1 MPDRHTIA
9 NMALGRLGASRIQSF
24 SDGTV
29 QSDLC
34 RDHYDQCVRECLEDH
49 PWNFAE
55 AAVALSQDATAAR
68 PDYSFSYEVPVDCL
82 APRWLMRA
90 DGSPAGPGYPYRIG
104 KSKLCTDLDGAWLVY
119 TYKAP
124 EHRFSPLF
132 VAALHHLLAA
142 RLAGPITE
150 TETKAQYEQ
159 ALYERTLA
167 RARTR
172 NSQQDTPEQFDTS
185 TLIAV
190 HHG

>member
-9 NMALGRLGASRIQSF
+9 NMALGRLGASRIQTF
-24 SDGTV
+24 ADGTV

-55 AAVALSQDATAAR
+55 AVFALTADTTAAR
-68 PDYSFSYEVPVDCL
+68 PDFEFSYQLPVDCV
-82 APRWLMRA
+82 APRYLLRS
-90 DGSPAGPGYPYRIG
+90 DGYPPLGYDYRV
-104 KSKLCTDLDGAWLVY
+104 SKDKICTDVADAWLVY
-119 TYKAP
+119 TYRAP

-132 VAALHHLLAA
+132 IGALQHLLAA
-142 RLAGPITE
+142 RMAGALTE

-159 ALYERTLA
+159 ALYQQTLA
-167 RARTR
+167 RARSR
-172 NSQQDTPEQFDTS
+172 NSQQDMPERFDTS
-185 TLIAV
+185 TLTGV